1 MYEIDPPSFLE
12 IPASLVEKMLHK
24 TNEIGNLLQSSLL
37 DINSKREKFRLQL
50 NQIGLL
56 DNDTKFRNI
65 RSLISCGVDG
75 AYAIDRLLGTD
86 LLFAAAV
93 GVEGIN
99 EELQNR
105 QLVAPDHD
113 VFVNPEKHNPE
124 NMIAARAIMI
134 EMEIRLAANAKYD
147 IVYLDGSLT
156 TALIHMYKAV
166 NFIENKNSKSSDKIK
181 EDFKDFLISY
191 KKILAYDNTDKYCLG
206 LPKYTSRNDIGK
218 SLHWPENYDDRAI
231 LTLILDPG
239 EFTRPKLFTS
249 EEGWHIRLPYQDEQ
263 LRILMEH
270 VISGIK
276 NLCVIYYK
284 PYSWCPALR
293 IEMPSAIARDEDKLN
308 TLLSNVKNQCQ
319 TPSIMEPFPLY
330 MADRIVKHMAPAIPA
345 YKQIIMKQ
353 MTQLADQNE
362 KDIFFMMHSY
372 RTEGGS

>member
-1 MYEIDPPSFLE
+1 MNEVDSLAFLE
-12 IPASLVEKMLHK
+12 IPASLVEHMLQK
-24 TNEIGNLLQSSLL
+24 TNEIGGILQSSLR
-37 DINSKREKFRLQL
+37 DINNKRGKFRLQL
-50 NQIGLL
+50 KQIGLL
-56 DNDTKFRNI
+56 DNDIKFRNI
-65 RSLISCGVDG
+65 KPLVSCGIDG

-93 GVEGIN
+93 GVEGIS
-99 EELQNR
+99 ELQKGN
-105 QLVAPDHD
+105 LNAPNHD

-134 EMEIRLAANAKYD
+134 EMEIKLAANAQYD

-156 TALIHMYKAV
+156 TALIHMYKAI
-166 NFIENKNSKSSDKIK
+166 NFIENINTKSSDKIK

-191 KKILAYDNTDKYCLG
+191 KKILEYDDSDKYYLG

-218 SLHWPENYDDRAI
+218 NLHWPENYDDRAI

-249 EEGWHIRLPYQDEQ
+249 EEGWHIRLPYEDEE
-263 LRILMEH
+263 LRILMQQ
-270 VISGIK
+270 VILGIK

-284 PYSWCPALR
+284 PHAWCPALR
-293 IEMPSAIARDEDKLN
+293 IEMPSAVARDEIKLN
-308 TLLSNVKNQCQ
+308 TVLNNVKNQCQ

-330 MADRIVKHMAPAIPA
+330 MADRIAKHMAPAIPA

-353 MTQLADQNE
+353 MTQLDDHNE
-362 KDIFFMMHSY
+362 KDIFFLMHSY
-372 RTEGGS
+372 RTEGG